1 MSNLPGITFGVLL
14 AGSRLHTWKDE
25 NIKLNKKRKN
35 GQQAGKEPMCTS
47 TSELFSS
54 VYIQLTI
61 LLHPSVE

>member
-1 MSNLPGITFGVLL
+1 MK
-14 AGSRLHTWKDE
+14 RWKDQIE
-25 NIKLNKKRKN
+25 KEKKNR
-35 GQQAGKEPMCTS
+35 QQAGKEPMCPL